1 MKHTI
6 FLAALLALGAAFT
19 AGCGSQEASAEPVTV
34 NGQAPDH
41 TQTGDNTQAGGASA
55 MATD

>member
-6 FLAALLALGAAFT
+6 YLAALLALGAAFT
-19 AGCGSQEASAEPVTV
+19 AGCGSQASAEPVTV

-41 TQTGDNTQAGGASA
+41 AQTGDNTRAGGAGTIA
-55 MATD
+55 AD